1 MPRDYSDGK
10 ATTKTKPLWWTIHG
24 LAAVGWIRLA
34 SLLGSIPSFIAS
46 FGAKPAWIESQ
57 EFEADSFK
65 VRAAEHVKQTERE
78 RTFWGAFVGDV
89 NWDCKSENVLVSSQ
103 DVKEKFIEGMLFRSL
118 PMTPFGRNTFIIS
131 QKILSFNWSGKHAP
145 RVAQHC
151 LFNWIHK
158 WHCECHKFWQIAE
171 ATWKNRGRSSL
182 RKQPLR
188 FAWKDEKNLKIQ
200 LRTGMEAWME
210 AIGTDLDLGRSLVRN
225 WVNVKLFSPS
235 LSGLLE
241 HAQQPNAH
249 ERNYV

>member
-1 MPRDYSDGK
+1 MRAGNF
-10 ATTKTKPLWWTIHG
+10 T
-24 LAAVGWIRLA
+24 A
-34 SLLGSIPSFIAS
+34 SHL
-46 FGAKPAWIESQ
+46 
-57 EFEADSFK
+57 
-65 VRAAEHVKQTERE
+65 
-78 RTFWGAFVGDV
+78 
-89 NWDCKSENVLVSSQ
+89 
-103 DVKEKFIEGMLFRSL
+103 
-118 PMTPFGRNTFIIS
+118 TPFKNNTFMIL

-171 ATWKNRGRSSL
+171 ATWKNWGENLFL

-188 FAWKDEKNLKIQ
+188 LK
-200 LRTGMEAWME
+200 RREEFWRSRMEAWME
-210 AIGTDLDLGRSLVRN
+210 AIGTDLDLRRDLSRQELGQCEALSL
-225 WVNVKLFSPS
+225 SPS